1 MDEESK
7 ATVKSDAW
15 ELATFPKGYKAINVK
30 WVYKMKKNTKGENE
44 KQNARLVAKCY
55 SKKYGVEYDEVFA
68 VVARLEIIKLIIS
81 VAA

>member
-7 ATVKSDAW
+7 ATVKSDTW
-15 ELATFPKGYKAINVK
+15 ELATFLKGYKAINVK

-44 KQNARLVAKCY
+44 KHNARLVVKCY

-81 VAA
+81 IAA